1 MDRVNA
7 ALDDR
12 RNDPELVCVE
22 GAWMDLAAAHL
33 RLAKEGSLE
42 AAQACLIEAVS
53 AHARQ
58 QNLLLLA
65 STYLEQGLHEKAAA
79 CLFPDVWAA
88 QSEEY
93 QISALNPTFHV
104 ARCLCFQ
111 AANELGQAGASLQA
125 AVKAHLSQR
134 LKPEMHEQGRPRRTA
149 VCVLLQTAWLYTK
162 LNLFALAR

>member
-1 MDRVNA
+1 MDRVNT

-12 RNDPELVCVE
+12 STDPELVRVE
-22 GAWMDLAAAHL
+22 NAWMDLATAHL
-33 RLAKEGSLE
+33 RTAKEGSLE
-42 AAQACLIEAVS
+42 TAQACLIEAVS
-53 AHARQ
+53 AHAGQ

-65 STYLEQGLHEKAAA
+65 STYLEQGLHEKAVA

-93 QISALNPTFHV
+93 QISALSPSFHV
-104 ARCLCFQ
+104 ARCLYFH
-111 AANELGQAGASLQA
+111 ASNELGRAGSALQA

-149 VCVLLQTAWLYTK
+149 VCVLLQAAHYYTN
-162 LNLFALAR
+162 LNLFTLAR